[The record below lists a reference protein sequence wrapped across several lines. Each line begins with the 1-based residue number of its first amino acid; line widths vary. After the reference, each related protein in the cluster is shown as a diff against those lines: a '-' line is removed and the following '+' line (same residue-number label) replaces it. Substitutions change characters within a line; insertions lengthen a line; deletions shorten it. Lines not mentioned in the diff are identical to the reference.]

1 MENTGTEA
9 QKYDNVELE
18 ASEDFD
24 KWLNEAFDQI
34 DLFDEDDDFF
44 EEINESENLFKEAK
58 QSYNKV
64 DDKLLDFIDNF
75 VSNQD
80 GAAKQKKRLKEIFF
94 WFTMVCFAIIVLTP
108 IACFIAL
115 IMLKVSNYIIVLGS
129 ITAAVVEV
137 LTTVIILPKIV
148 AEYLFNK
155 EEENANIKIV
165 EIMQKYSE
173 TIHGYDKD

>member
-1 MENTGTEA
+1 MENTGTEERE
-9 QKYDNVELE
+9 YDHIELE
-18 ASEDFD
+18 TSEDFE
-24 KWLNEAFDQI
+24 KWLNETFEPI
-34 DLFDEDDDFF
+34 DLFDEDADFF

-58 QSYNKV
+58 ESYNKV
-64 DDKLLDFIDNF
+64 DDKLLDFIHNF
-75 VSNQD
+75 VVNQD
-80 GAAKQKKRLKEIFF
+80 GAARQKKRLKEIFF
-94 WFTMVCFAIIVLTP
+94 WFTMICFAIIVLTP
-108 IACFIAL
+108 IACFAAL
-115 IMLKVSNYIIVLGS
+115 TMLRVSNYIIVLGS

-155 EEENANIKIV
+155 EEENSNIKIV

>member
-94 WFTMVCFAIIVLTP
+94 WFTRII
-108 IACFIAL
+108 
-115 IMLKVSNYIIVLGS
+115 
-129 ITAAVVEV
+129 
-137 LTTVIILPKIV
+137 
-148 AEYLFNK
+148 
-155 EEENANIKIV
+155 
-165 EIMQKYSE
+165 
-173 TIHGYDKD
+173 